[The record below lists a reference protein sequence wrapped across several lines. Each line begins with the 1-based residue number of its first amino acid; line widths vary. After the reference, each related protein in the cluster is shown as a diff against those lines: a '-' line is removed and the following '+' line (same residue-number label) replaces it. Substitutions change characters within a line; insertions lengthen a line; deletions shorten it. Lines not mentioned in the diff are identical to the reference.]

1 MEQLQRGLQI
11 ACYPLEI
18 LFGAVPAGF
27 AVMSAAAIPVP
38 HVGKHPE
45 VTCFSPQTC
54 AATVA
59 TLVLA
64 TVASDLGDVSPHRL
78 TPTSPGRMGMLF
90 LVWGAQKVLKAL
102 PQGRKAMARCRW
114 SWQRAPWLQ
123 LRLRCVPP
131 PPPPPSVREAI
142 TAALS
147 DPCWAR
153 WVHTL
158 HRNIV
163 PYQQVRWYHLVLCVT
178 LVAMLI
184 VHALERLDRRSAR
197 RDSLAHTAHRHREL
211 LTAYLRQLARDEQA
225 HNLIL
230 PLPLPLNPNPNPQPK
245 ASPPPNA

>member
-1 MEQLQRGLQI
+1 MARPPSPCLPQ
-11 ACYPLEI
+11 ANT
-18 LFGAVPAGF
+18 
-27 AVMSAAAIPVP
+27 SD
-38 HVGKHPE
+38 
-45 VTCFSPQTC
+45 VTCFSPERPATAQQQIL
-54 AATVA
+54 AA
-59 TLVLA
+59 
-64 TVASDLGDVSPHRL
+64 VASDLETCLLTL

-90 LVWGAQKVLKAL
+90 LVWCAQKVLKAL
-102 PQGRKAMARCRW
+102 PQGWKAMARCRW

-158 HRNIV
+158 HRNII
-163 PYQQVRWYHLVLCVT
+163 PCQQVRWYHLVLCVT

-245 ASPPPNA
+245 AYPPPNPPPKSETRSPSATPRA

>member
-1 MEQLQRGLQI
+1 MRFT
-11 ACYPLEI
+11 P
-18 LFGAVPAGF
+18 
-27 AVMSAAAIPVP
+27 
-38 HVGKHPE
+38 
-45 VTCFSPQTC
+45 TCCNSRHTC
-54 AATVA
+54 TGN
-59 TLVLA
+59 
-64 TVASDLGDVSPHRL
+64 SRDHLGDVSPHRHSHA
-78 TPTSPGRMGMLF
+78 SPGRMGMLF

-178 LVAMLI
+178 LVAMP
-184 VHALERLDRRSAR
+184 ALAPRYS
-197 RDSLAHTAHRHREL
+197 SLACVGDSETGCSEEPCRN
-211 LTAYLRQLARDEQA
+211 LRQISEGRESRARCSRSR
-225 HNLIL
+225 
-230 PLPLPLNPNPNPQPK
+230 PQ
-245 ASPPPNA
+245 